1 MKDCIDKIVRYCY
14 KNGYISENQLPW
26 LRYSIEKRLSSIVG
40 IIPFTFLAFLLSD
53 FWCALFFISSFCF
66 LRGRINGFHAKT
78 LIGCLCISLATEL
91 ILFMVIYPL
100 LNPTIAV
107 VIWVACLVIL
117 LLGAPYNHP
126 NMHYSMDEV
135 FALKKSIRHRAII
148 LTTIFLIALSMQA
161 SSSLQG
167 LTLGIAMAAFMLC
180 LAYISDW
187 RKT

>member
-1 MKDCIDKIVRYCY
+1 MKDFIDKIVRYCH
-14 KNGYISENQLPW
+14 KNGYISENQVSW
-26 LRYSIEKRLSSIVG
+26 LRYSIEKRISSIVG
-40 IIPFTFLAFLLSD
+40 IIPFALLALLLSD
-53 FWCALFFISSFCF
+53 FWCALCFIFGFCF
-66 LRGRINGFHAKT
+66 FRSRINGFHAKT

-91 ILFMVIYPL
+91 LFFMVIYPL
-100 LNPTIAV
+100 LNPTIAL

-117 LLGAPYNHP
+117 LYFAPYNHP
-126 NMHYSMDEV
+126 NMHYSVDEV
-135 FALKKSIRHRAII
+135 LALKKSIRHRAII

>member
-1 MKDCIDKIVRYCY
+1 MKDCIDKIVRYCH
-14 KNGYISENQLPW
+14 KNGYISENQVPW
-26 LRYSIEKRLSSIVG
+26 LRYSIEKRFSSIFG
-40 IIPFTFLAFLLSD
+40 IIPFAFLALLLSD
-53 FWCALFFISSFCF
+53 FWCALFFIFSFCF

-91 ILFMVIYPL
+91 FFFLVIYPL
-100 LNPTIAV
+100 LNPTIALA
-107 VIWVACLVIL
+107 ILLPCLVTL

-135 FALKKSIRHRAII
+135 LALKISIRHRAII
-148 LTTIFLIALSMQA
+148 LTAVFLLALSMHA
-161 SSSLQG
+161 SSSLRG

-187 RKT
+187 RKS